1 MNRKKMS
8 VAEDSAKPNDP
19 NAQIALRLKKF
30 YQSAQE
36 ETIPRRFLELL
47 EKLDAV
53 ERGAQRTE

>member
-1 MNRKKMS
+1 MS